1 MSDTGTIFRYQ
12 VKISGDNKAL
22 VVNGTECKVDGSNSK
37 VESITQLTLPE
48 LVRIIRGTK
57 NVVGVS
63 GKFKD
68 WEYDK

>member
-22 VVNGTECKVDGSNSK
+22 VVNGTECKVDSSNSK

-68 WEYDK
+68 

>member
-22 VVNGTECKVDGSNSK
+22 VVNGTECKVDSSNSK

>member
-12 VKISGDNKAL
+12 VKISGENKAL
-22 VVNGTECKVDGSNSK
+22 VVNGTECKVDSSNSK

-68 WEYDK
+68 